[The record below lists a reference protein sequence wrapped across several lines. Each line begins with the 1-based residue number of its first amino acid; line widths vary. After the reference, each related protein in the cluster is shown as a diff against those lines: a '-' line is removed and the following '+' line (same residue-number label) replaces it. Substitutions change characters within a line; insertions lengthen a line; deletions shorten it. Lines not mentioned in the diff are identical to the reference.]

1 MTKAL
6 RRKLMDTRAILANL
20 RAERDRLNQAIAA
33 LEALSAATDPVSS
46 PGRKIKEAAKNKTFT
61 MSTAGRQR
69 IAEAQKKRWAKK
81 KAAAKKSAVKSVAG
95 VKGLVLKTA
104 TPKKIKRVV
113 SLESRKKMAAAQKK
127 RWAKKKVVA
136 KAAPRKM
143 APSSPTEKA
152 GSAEAAKA

>member
-1 MTKAL
+1 
-6 RRKLMDTRAILANL
+6 MDTQVILASL

-33 LEALSAATDPVSS
+33 LEALDAAIDPVSR
-46 PGRKIKEAAKNKTFT
+46 PGRKVGEPAKNKTRT
-61 MSTAGRQR
+61 MSAAGRRR

-81 KAAAKKSAVKSVAG
+81 KAAAKKSAVKSVASA
-95 VKGLVLKTA
+95 KGAVLKTA
-104 TPKKIKRVV
+104 TSRKVKRVV
-113 SLESRKKMAAAQKK
+113 SPESRKKMAAAQKK

-136 KAAPRKM
+136 KASPKKW